1 MTVAR
6 SRSSSGACYEQQTGN
21 RNVSCGNWAGGLAG
35 SWATARTGRSP
46 FGKVDPVAMFVS
58 SADSEAIGRQVSFT
72 NGFVPVAKK
81 VLPAVVNIASSKI
94 VRSPDQG
101 TSSPFFADPFFRQF
115 FGDDF
120 SQQFHVPR
128 QGREHSL
135 GVWNHRQCRRLCPDE
150 QSRCFRRR

>member
-1 MTVAR
+1 MSSKLAIGTLVVAI
-6 SRSSSGACYEQQTGN
+6 G
-21 RNVSCGNWAGGLAG
+21 AGGLAG

-101 TSSPFFADPFFRQF
+101 TSSPFLDQK
-115 FGDDF
+115 
-120 SQQFHVPR
+120 ST
-128 QGREHSL
+128 
-135 GVWNHRQCRRLCPDE
+135 RLN
-150 QSRCFRRR
+150 SSH